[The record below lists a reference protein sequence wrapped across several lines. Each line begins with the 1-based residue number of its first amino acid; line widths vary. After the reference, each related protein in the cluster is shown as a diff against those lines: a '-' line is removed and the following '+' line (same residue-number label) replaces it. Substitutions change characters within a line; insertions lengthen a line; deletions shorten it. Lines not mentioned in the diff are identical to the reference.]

1 MTDPQGIS
9 PCFDGPL
16 CSSPVDRS
24 QEWHWCA
31 RSPVGSRWSINFLI
45 HLHERLECF
54 ILSMV
59 FKDGELGFHDYFDI
73 FILLPLIFHSRAGST
88 CTVLLA
94 LSRPPNVVSV
104 HLTRLR
110 LLGVM
115 KQARISDVF
124 VLLFTLARLDMGQ
137 NIVRFFF
144 KSLLFTLVF
153 RVGILFRC
161 FLSRALRFSFSRRSF
176 SRPRQR
182 HVHSEVHPILEP

>member
-59 FKDGELGFHDYFDI
+59 FKDGELDFMVTSIYSYCCH
-73 FILLPLIFHSRAGST
+73 
-88 CTVLLA
+88 
-94 LSRPPNVVSV
+94 
-104 HLTRLR
+104 
-110 LLGVM
+110 
-115 KQARISDVF
+115 
-124 VLLFTLARLDMGQ
+124 
-137 NIVRFFF
+137 
-144 KSLLFTLVF
+144 
-153 RVGILFRC
+153 
-161 FLSRALRFSFSRRSF
+161 
-176 SRPRQR
+176 
-182 HVHSEVHPILEP
+182 